1 MTTTI
6 TTTII
11 TTSQYSLNGAQ
22 YRSESIMGVNV
33 MSTSITKQPFLTTRI
48 LKPIINNKIG
58 KYENRNGFF
67 IEISKDNNKR
77 DIGEKNI
84 YEERIKKLEEL
95 DKKKDVEITLL
106 KGAIE
111 HMKAEIEKLKDLT
124 NIFNLFY
131 NYICIYD

>member
-1 MTTTI
+1 M
-6 TTTII
+6 
-11 TTSQYSLNGAQ
+11 N
-22 YRSESIMGVNV
+22 
-33 MSTSITKQPFLTTRI
+33 TSITKQPFITTRI
-48 LKPIINNKIG
+48 LKHIMNNKIG
-58 KYENRNGFF
+58 KYENWNISF

-77 DIGEKNI
+77 DIEEKNI

-95 DKKKDVEITLL
+95 DKKKDVEITLI

-111 HMKAEIEKLKDLT
+111 NMKAEIEKLKDLT

>member
-1 MTTTI
+1 MKIEMTLLLKYQK
-6 TTTII
+6 II
-11 TTSQYSLNGAQ
+11 
-22 YRSESIMGVNV
+22 I
-33 MSTSITKQPFLTTRI
+33 K
-48 LKPIINNKIG
+48 
-58 KYENRNGFF
+58 
-67 IEISKDNNKR
+67 EIQEK
-77 DIGEKNI
+77 KNI

>member
-1 MTTTI
+1 MATTI

-11 TTSQYSLNGAQ
+11 TTSQYGLNSAQ
-22 YRSESIMGVNV
+22 YRSESIIGVNAI
-33 MSTSITKQPFLTTRI
+33 SISITKQPFITTRI

-58 KYENRNGFF
+58 KYENRNDSF

>member
-11 TTSQYSLNGAQ
+11 TTSQYGLNGAQ
-22 YRSESIMGVNV
+22 YGSESIMGVNA
-33 MSTSITKQPFLTTRI
+33 MSTSITKQPFITTRI

-58 KYENRNGFF
+58 KYENRNDSF
-67 IEISKDNNKR
+67 IEISKDNNNR

>member
-11 TTSQYSLNGAQ
+11 TTSQYGLNGAQ
-22 YRSESIMGVNV
+22 YRSESIMGVNA
-33 MSTSITKQPFLTTRI
+33 MSTSITKQPFITTRI
-48 LKPIINNKIG
+48 LKPIINNKNG
-58 KYENRNGFF
+58 KYENINDSF

-84 YEERIKKLEEL
+84 YEKRIKKLEEL
-95 DKKKDVEITLL
+95 DKKKDAEITLL

>member
-1 MTTTI
+1 
-6 TTTII
+6 
-11 TTSQYSLNGAQ
+11 
-22 YRSESIMGVNV
+22 MGVNA
-33 MSTSITKQPFLTTRI
+33 MSTSITAQTFITTRI

-95 DKKKDVEITLL
+95 DKKKDVDITLL

>member
-1 MTTTI
+1 MTITTTTTTI
-6 TTTII
+6 TT
-11 TTSQYSLNGAQ
+11 SQYGLGGSQ
-22 YRSESIMGVNV
+22 YRSESIMDVNA
-33 MSTSITKQPFLTTRI
+33 MNISTITQPFITTRI

-58 KYENRNGFF
+58 KYENRNDSF

-77 DIGEKNI
+77 DIEEKNI

-111 HMKAEIEKLKDLT
+111 HMKAEIEKLKFIIIK
-124 NIFNLFY
+124 NQIGK
-131 NYICIYD
+131 